1 MDDLYEI
8 SQHLIG
14 KNRLEESVNILL
26 DMVAIDRNWKDRAA
40 QKLLTDVF
48 KKLGSTNEIAMQ
60 GRKKLS
66 KLLF

>member
-1 MDDLYEI
+1 MLELA
-8 SQHLIG
+8 QHLID
-14 KNRLEESVNILL
+14 KNRLEESTEILL
-26 DMVAIDRNWKDRAA
+26 DMVAIDRNWKERAA

-48 KKLGSTNEIAMQ
+48 KKLGSSSDIAIQ